1 MQLAVT
7 NISNISDNMTS
18 IHCVSQ
24 VTRSVRIL
32 WILRAAPEIT
42 LLQPPSTHAWAAAC
56 LAFPLNLIIE

>member
-1 MQLAVT
+1 MMQLAVT

-24 VTRSVRIL
+24 VIRSVRIL

-42 LLQPPSTHAWAAAC
+42 LLQPPSTHA
-56 LAFPLNLIIE
+56 